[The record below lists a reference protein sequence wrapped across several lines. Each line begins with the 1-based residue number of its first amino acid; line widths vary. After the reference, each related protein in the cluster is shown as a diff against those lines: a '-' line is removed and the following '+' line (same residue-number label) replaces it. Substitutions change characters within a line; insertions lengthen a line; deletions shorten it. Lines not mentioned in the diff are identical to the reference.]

1 MNTPIKIL
9 YIQTPGG
16 GGSLFGLY
24 EMLRQLDLNEV
35 QPVVLSYYKNHYTEI
50 LETVKGVKVIYV
62 EDENLLNPKKKF
74 KSSGLSF
81 LNVLLLQYYS
91 FKKHFFYDKSLVQ
104 FIYKIIINENPQ
116 LVTHFNDLIDN
127 RPVRACIKAGIP
139 QVVYNHTLGSYG
151 RNYMQYFIDYFFMVK
166 HVRMHIHMTE
176 AVKIHFAKLYNL
188 KERDSCLFHDY
199 VDTIKFKP
207 TASDQSFKNEFSIA
221 GDDFVI
227 TDIGRIIR
235 WKGQHVLIEAINLI
249 KDKIPRIKVLIVGPY
264 DEAVGSFEYYNY
276 LQKLTQKYSL
286 QHMIIF
292 TGNRE
297 DVATIMNNS
306 NIIVHTSVKPEPQGI
321 VLLEALLCRKPVIAT
336 NAGGAV
342 EIIKK
347 YGGILVQPS
356 DAEMLSRVLL
366 HLILKKNQM
375 DTGEHYPDNYEK
387 LINDLDPE
395 NKTQQLMNIYK
406 SVLN

>member
-35 QPVVLSYYKNHYTEI
+35 QPVVLSYYKNQYTEI
-50 LETVKGVKVIYV
+50 LETVTGVKVIYV
-62 EDENLLNPKKKF
+62 EDENILNPKKKF

-81 LNVLLLQYYS
+81 LNVLSLQYYS
-91 FKKHFFYDKSLVQ
+91 LKKHFFYDKSLVQ
-104 FIYKIIINENPQ
+104 FIYKVIISENPQ

-207 TASDQSFKNEFSIA
+207 TACNESFKNEFSIS

-249 KDKIPRIKVLIVGPY
+249 KDKIPKIKVLIVGPY

-286 QHMIIF
+286 QHTIIF

-306 NIIVHTSVKPEPQGI
+306 NVIVHTSVKPEPQGI

-366 HLILKKNQM
+366 HLILKTNQM
-375 DTGEHYPDNYEK
+375 DSGEHYPDNYEK

-406 SVLN
+406 SVLK